1 VFATVK
7 MNQYVFEKLKAL
19 DLRKNDLLASFA
31 KSGQAIIALI
41 VAAVLAVWLI
51 GPKTGAGVFDLAH
64 YLVPAEARALILG
77 TDSAEI
83 LTADESAYQLK
94 LWSSTAKDIPSI
106 ANQAALIPSHLIDQS
121 AMDRSILRT
130 EAERKAVITH
140 LAKKFQLSPEEI
152 AHYVAQ
158 AIAVGKEVNLDPT
171 LILAVMAT
179 ESSFNPR
186 AESRAG
192 AQGLMQV
199 RTHVHQEKFEPYG
212 GPLAAFIPEANIR
225 VGALILKACIA
236 KTGSLEAGLKSYL
249 GAPNAASGLNTYT
262 HKVFSE
268 REELRGIV
276 RRLSNSV

>member
-1 VFATVK
+1 
-7 MNQYVFEKLKAL
+7 MNQYIFDKLQVL
-19 DLRKNDLLASFA
+19 DLHKMHLLAA
-31 KSGQAIIALI
+31 LKRWGQSMIALL

-51 GPKTGAGVFDLAH
+51 GPKTGAGLFDLAH

-83 LTADESAYQLK
+83 LTADESAGQLK
-94 LWSSTAKDIPSI
+94 LWISAGRDIPSI
-106 ANQAALIPSHLIDQS
+106 ASQAALIPSHLIDHS

-130 EAERKAVITH
+130 ESERKAVSSH
-140 LAKKFQLSPEEI
+140 LAKKFQLSPEDT

-236 KTGSLEAGLKSYL
+236 KAGSLEAGLKNYL
-249 GAPNAASGLNTYT
+249 GAPNAASGINTYT
-262 HKVFSE
+262 GKVFSE
-268 REELRGIV
+268 REELRSIA
-276 RRLSNSV
+276 RRFSNNV

>member
-1 VFATVK
+1 
-7 MNQYVFEKLKAL
+7 MNLSLTKKLHAL
-19 DLRKNDLLASFA
+19 ELHRIGALSVLSRWGHSLVVLL
-31 KSGQAIIALI
+31 
-41 VAAVLAVWLI
+41 VAAILAVWLI
-51 GPKTGAGVFDLAH
+51 GPKTGAGLFDLAH

-83 LTADESAYQLK
+83 LTADESAGQLK
-94 LWSSTAKDIPSI
+94 LWSSTGRDIPSI
-106 ANQAALIPSHLIDQS
+106 ARQAALIPSHLIDHS
-121 AMDRSILRT
+121 AIDRGILRT
-130 EAERKAVITH
+130 DAERKAVTSH
-140 LAKKFQLSPEEI
+140 LTKKFGLSPEDT

-171 LILAVMAT
+171 LILAVMAI

-236 KTGSLEAGLKSYL
+236 KAGSLEAGLKNYL
-249 GAPNAASGLNTYT
+249 GAPNAASGINTYT
-262 HKVFSE
+262 GKVFSE
-268 REELRGIV
+268 REELRSIA
-276 RRLSNSV
+276 RRFGNNV

>member
-1 VFATVK
+1 
-7 MNQYVFEKLKAL
+7 MNLSLTKKLHAL
-19 DLRKNDLLASFA
+19 ELYRIGALSVLSRWGHSLVVLL
-31 KSGQAIIALI
+31 
-41 VAAVLAVWLI
+41 VAAILAVWLI
-51 GPKTGAGVFDLAH
+51 GPKTGAGLFDLAH

-83 LTADESAYQLK
+83 LTADESAGQLK
-94 LWSSTAKDIPSI
+94 LWSSTGRDIPSI
-106 ANQAALIPSHLIDQS
+106 ARQAALIPSHLIDHS
-121 AMDRSILRT
+121 AIDRGILRT
-130 EAERKAVITH
+130 EAERKAVTTH
-140 LAKKFQLSPEEI
+140 LTKKFGLSPEDT

-171 LILAVMAT
+171 LILAVMAI

-236 KTGSLEAGLKSYL
+236 KAGSLEAGLKNYL
-249 GAPNAASGLNTYT
+249 GAPNAASGINTYT
-262 HKVFSE
+262 GKVFSE
-268 REELRGIV
+268 REELRSIA
-276 RRLSNSV
+276 RRFGNNV

>member
-1 VFATVK
+1 MGPSVLSRWGHSLV
-7 MNQYVFEKLKAL
+7 V
-19 DLRKNDLLASFA
+19 LL
-31 KSGQAIIALI
+31 
-41 VAAVLAVWLI
+41 VAAILAVWLI
-51 GPKTGAGVFDLAH
+51 GPKTGAGLFDLAH

-83 LTADESAYQLK
+83 LTADESAGQLK
-94 LWSSTAKDIPSI
+94 LWSSTGLDIPSI
-106 ANQAALIPSHLIDQS
+106 ARQAALIPSHLIDHS
-121 AMDRSILRT
+121 AIDRGILRT
-130 EAERKAVITH
+130 DAERKAVTSH
-140 LAKKFQLSPEEI
+140 LTKKFGLSPEDT

-236 KTGSLEAGLKSYL
+236 KAGSLEAGLKRYL
-249 GAPNAASGLNTYT
+249 GAPNAASGINTYT
-262 HKVFSE
+262 GKVFSE
-268 REELRGIV
+268 REELRSIA
-276 RRLSNSV
+276 RRFGNNV

>member
-1 VFATVK
+1 
-7 MNQYVFEKLKAL
+7 MNLSLTKKLHAL
-19 DLRKNDLLASFA
+19 ELHRIGALSVLSRWGHSLVVLL
-31 KSGQAIIALI
+31 
-41 VAAVLAVWLI
+41 VAAILAVWLI
-51 GPKTGAGVFDLAH
+51 GPKTGAGLFDLAH

-77 TDSAEI
+77 TDSAEM
-83 LTADESAYQLK
+83 LTADETAGQLK
-94 LWSSTAKDIPSI
+94 LWSSTGRDIPSI
-106 ANQAALIPSHLIDQS
+106 ARQAALIPSHLIDHS
-121 AMDRSILRT
+121 AIDRGILRT
-130 EAERKAVITH
+130 DAERKAVTTH
-140 LAKKFQLSPEEI
+140 LAKKFGLSPEDT

-171 LILAVMAT
+171 LILAVMAI

-236 KTGSLEAGLKSYL
+236 KAGSLEAGLKNYL
-249 GAPNAASGLNTYT
+249 GAPNAASGINTYAG
-262 HKVFSE
+262 KVFFE
-268 REELRGIV
+268 REELRSIA
-276 RRLSNSV
+276 RRFGNNV

>member
-1 VFATVK
+1 
-7 MNQYVFEKLKAL
+7 MNLSLTKKLHAQELHRIGAL
-19 DLRKNDLLASFA
+19 SVLSRWGHSLVVLL
-31 KSGQAIIALI
+31 
-41 VAAVLAVWLI
+41 VAAILAVWLI
-51 GPKTGAGVFDLAH
+51 GPKTGAGLFDLAH

-83 LTADESAYQLK
+83 LTADESAGQLK
-94 LWSSTAKDIPSI
+94 LWSSTGRDIPSI
-106 ANQAALIPSHLIDQS
+106 ARQAALIPSHLIDHS
-121 AMDRSILRT
+121 AIDRGILRT
-130 EAERKAVITH
+130 DAERKAVTSH
-140 LAKKFQLSPEEI
+140 LTKKFGLSPEDT

-171 LILAVMAT
+171 LILAVMAI

-236 KTGSLEAGLKSYL
+236 KAGSLEAGLKNYL
-249 GAPNAASGLNTYT
+249 GAPNAASGINTYT
-262 HKVFSE
+262 GKVFSE
-268 REELRGIV
+268 REELRSIA
-276 RRLSNSV
+276 RRFGNNV

>member
-1 VFATVK
+1 
-7 MNQYVFEKLKAL
+7 MNLSLTKKLHAL
-19 DLRKNDLLASFA
+19 ELYRIGALSVLSRWGHSLVVLL
-31 KSGQAIIALI
+31 
-41 VAAVLAVWLI
+41 VAAILAVWLI
-51 GPKTGAGVFDLAH
+51 GPKTGAGLFDLAH

-83 LTADESAYQLK
+83 LTADESAGQLK
-94 LWSSTAKDIPSI
+94 LWSSTGRDIPSI
-106 ANQAALIPSHLIDQS
+106 ARQAALIPSHLIDHS
-121 AMDRSILRT
+121 AIDRGILRT
-130 EAERKAVITH
+130 DAERKAVTSH
-140 LAKKFQLSPEEI
+140 LTKKFGLSPEDT

-171 LILAVMAT
+171 LILAVMAI

-236 KTGSLEAGLKSYL
+236 KAGSLEAGLKNYL
-249 GAPNAASGLNTYT
+249 GAPNAASGINTYT
-262 HKVFSE
+262 GKVFSE
-268 REELRGIV
+268 REELRSIA
-276 RRLSNSV
+276 RRFGNNV

>member
-1 VFATVK
+1 
-7 MNQYVFEKLKAL
+7 MNLSLIKKLNAL
-19 DLRKNDLLASFA
+19 ELHRIEFLSVLSLW
-31 KSGQAIIALI
+31 GQSLVVLM
-41 VAAVLAVWLI
+41 VAAILAVWLI
-51 GPKTGAGVFDLAH
+51 GPKTGAGLFDLAH

-83 LTADESAYQLK
+83 LTADESAGQLK
-94 LWSSTAKDIPSI
+94 LWSSTGRDIPSI
-106 ANQAALIPSHLIDQS
+106 ARQAALIPSHLIDHS
-121 AMDRSILRT
+121 AIDRGILRT
-130 EAERKAVITH
+130 DAERKAVTSH
-140 LAKKFQLSPEEI
+140 LTKKFGLSPEDT

-171 LILAVMAT
+171 LILAVMAI

-236 KTGSLEAGLKSYL
+236 KAGSLEAGLKNYL
-249 GAPNAASGLNTYT
+249 GAPNAASGINTYT
-262 HKVFSE
+262 GKVFSE
-268 REELRGIV
+268 REELRSIA
-276 RRLSNSV
+276 RRFGNNV

>member
-1 VFATVK
+1 
-7 MNQYVFEKLKAL
+7 MNLSLTKKLHAL
-19 DLRKNDLLASFA
+19 ELHRIGALSVLSRWGGSLVVLL
-31 KSGQAIIALI
+31 
-41 VAAVLAVWLI
+41 VAAILAVWLI
-51 GPKTGAGVFDLAH
+51 GPKTGAGLFDLAH

-77 TDSAEI
+77 TDSAEM
-83 LTADESAYQLK
+83 LTADEAAGQLK
-94 LWSSTAKDIPSI
+94 LWSSTGRDIPSI
-106 ANQAALIPSHLIDQS
+106 ARQAALIPSHLIDHS
-121 AMDRSILRT
+121 AIDRGILRT
-130 EAERKAVITH
+130 DAERKAVTSH
-140 LAKKFQLSPEEI
+140 LTKKFGLSPEDT

-236 KTGSLEAGLKSYL
+236 KAGSLEAGLKNYL
-249 GAPNAASGLNTYT
+249 GAPNAASGINTYT
-262 HKVFSE
+262 GKVFSE
-268 REELRGIV
+268 REELRSIA
-276 RRLSNSV
+276 RRFGNNV

>member
-1 VFATVK
+1 
-7 MNQYVFEKLKAL
+7 MNLSLIKKLHAL
-19 DLRKNDLLASFA
+19 ELHRIEVLSVLSRW
-31 KSGQAIIALI
+31 GQSLVVLM
-41 VAAVLAVWLI
+41 VAAILAVWLI
-51 GPKTGAGVFDLAH
+51 GPKTGAGLFDLAH

-83 LTADESAYQLK
+83 LTADESAGQLK
-94 LWSSTAKDIPSI
+94 LWSSTGRDIPSI
-106 ANQAALIPSHLIDQS
+106 ANQAALIPSHLIDHS
-121 AMDRSILRT
+121 AIDRGILRT
-130 EAERKAVITH
+130 EAERKAVTSH
-140 LAKKFQLSPEEI
+140 LTKKFGLSPEDT

-158 AIAVGKEVNLDPT
+158 AITVGKEVNLDPT
-171 LILAVMAT
+171 LILAVMAI

-236 KTGSLEAGLKSYL
+236 KAGSLETGLKHYL
-249 GAPNAASGLNTYT
+249 GAPNAASGINTYT
-262 HKVFSE
+262 GKVFSE
-268 REELRGIV
+268 REELRSIA
-276 RRLSNSV
+276 RRFNNNV

>member
-1 VFATVK
+1 
-7 MNQYVFEKLKAL
+7 MNLSLTKKLHAL
-19 DLRKNDLLASFA
+19 ELHRIGALSVLSRWGDSLVVLL
-31 KSGQAIIALI
+31 
-41 VAAVLAVWLI
+41 VAAILAVWLI
-51 GPKTGAGVFDLAH
+51 GPKTGAGLFDLAH

-83 LTADESAYQLK
+83 LTADESAGQLK
-94 LWSSTAKDIPSI
+94 LWSSTGRDIPSI
-106 ANQAALIPSHLIDQS
+106 ARQAALIPSHLIDHS
-121 AMDRSILRT
+121 AIDRGILRT
-130 EAERKAVITH
+130 DAERKAVTSH
-140 LAKKFQLSPEEI
+140 LTKKFGLSPEDT

-171 LILAVMAT
+171 LILAVMAI

-236 KTGSLEAGLKSYL
+236 KAGSLEAGLKNYL
-249 GAPNAASGLNTYT
+249 GAPNAASGINTYT
-262 HKVFSE
+262 GKVFSE
-268 REELRGIV
+268 REELRSIA
-276 RRLSNSV
+276 RRFGNNV

>member
-1 VFATVK
+1 
-7 MNQYVFEKLKAL
+7 MNLSLTKKLHAL
-19 DLRKNDLLASFA
+19 ELHRIGALSVLSRWGHSLVVLL
-31 KSGQAIIALI
+31 
-41 VAAVLAVWLI
+41 VAAILAVWLI
-51 GPKTGAGVFDLAH
+51 GPKTGAGLFDLAH

-83 LTADESAYQLK
+83 LTADESAGQLK
-94 LWSSTAKDIPSI
+94 LWSSTGRDIPSI
-106 ANQAALIPSHLIDQS
+106 ARQAALIPSHVIDHS
-121 AMDRSILRT
+121 AIDRGILRT
-130 EAERKAVITH
+130 DAERKAVTSH
-140 LAKKFQLSPEEI
+140 LTKKFGLSPEDT

-171 LILAVMAT
+171 LILAVMAI

-236 KTGSLEAGLKSYL
+236 KAGSLEAGLKNYL
-249 GAPNAASGLNTYT
+249 GAPNAASGINTYT
-262 HKVFSE
+262 GKVFSE
-268 REELRGIV
+268 REELRSIA
-276 RRLSNSV
+276 RRFGNNV

>member
-1 VFATVK
+1 
-7 MNQYVFEKLKAL
+7 MNLSLIKKLHAL
-19 DLRKNDLLASFA
+19 ELQRIGVLSVLSRWGHSFVV
-31 KSGQAIIALI
+31 LV
-41 VAAVLAVWLI
+41 VAAILAVWLI
-51 GPKTGAGVFDLAH
+51 GPKTGAGLFDLAH

-83 LTADESAYQLK
+83 LTADESAGQLK
-94 LWSSTAKDIPSI
+94 LWSSTGRDIPSI
-106 ANQAALIPSHLIDQS
+106 ARQAALIPSHLIDHS
-121 AMDRSILRT
+121 AIDRGILRT
-130 EAERKAVITH
+130 EAERKAVTTH
-140 LAKKFQLSPEEI
+140 LTKKFGLSPEDT

-171 LILAVMAT
+171 LILAVMAI

-236 KTGSLEAGLKSYL
+236 KAGSLEAGLKNYL
-249 GAPNAASGLNTYT
+249 GAPNAASGINTYT
-262 HKVFSE
+262 GKVFSE
-268 REELRGIV
+268 REELRSIA
-276 RRLSNSV
+276 RRFGNNV

>member
-1 VFATVK
+1 
-7 MNQYVFEKLKAL
+7 MNLSLTKKLHAL
-19 DLRKNDLLASFA
+19 ELHRIGALSVLSRWGHSLVVLL
-31 KSGQAIIALI
+31 
-41 VAAVLAVWLI
+41 VAAILAVWLI
-51 GPKTGAGVFDLAH
+51 GPKTGAGLFDLAH

-77 TDSAEI
+77 TDSAEM
-83 LTADESAYQLK
+83 LTADETAGQLK
-94 LWSSTAKDIPSI
+94 LWSSTGRDIPSI
-106 ANQAALIPSHLIDQS
+106 ARQAALIPSHLIDHS
-121 AMDRSILRT
+121 AIDRGILRT
-130 EAERKAVITH
+130 DAERKAVTSH
-140 LAKKFQLSPEEI
+140 LTKKFGLSPEDT

-171 LILAVMAT
+171 LILAVMAI

-236 KTGSLEAGLKSYL
+236 KAGSLEAGLKNYL
-249 GAPNAASGLNTYT
+249 GAPNAASGINTYT
-262 HKVFSE
+262 GKVFSE
-268 REELRGIV
+268 REELRSIA
-276 RRLSNSV
+276 RRFGNNV

>member
-1 VFATVK
+1 
-7 MNQYVFEKLKAL
+7 MNLSLIKKLHAL
-19 DLRKNDLLASFA
+19 ELQRIGVLSVLSRWGHSFVV
-31 KSGQAIIALI
+31 LM
-41 VAAVLAVWLI
+41 VAAILAVWLI
-51 GPKTGAGVFDLAH
+51 GPKTGAGLFDLAH

-83 LTADESAYQLK
+83 LTADESAGQLK
-94 LWSSTAKDIPSI
+94 LWSSTGRDIPSI
-106 ANQAALIPSHLIDQS
+106 ARQAALIPSHLIDHS
-121 AMDRSILRT
+121 AIDRGILRT
-130 EAERKAVITH
+130 EAERKAVTSH
-140 LAKKFQLSPEEI
+140 LTKKFGLSPEDT

-171 LILAVMAT
+171 LILAVMAI

-236 KTGSLEAGLKSYL
+236 KAGSLEAGLKRYL
-249 GAPNAASGLNTYT
+249 GAPNAASGINTYT
-262 HKVFSE
+262 GKVFSE
-268 REELRGIV
+268 REELRSIA
-276 RRLSNSV
+276 RRFGNNV

>member
-1 VFATVK
+1 
-7 MNQYVFEKLKAL
+7 MNLSLTKKLHAL
-19 DLRKNDLLASFA
+19 ELHRIGALSVLSRWGDSLVVLL
-31 KSGQAIIALI
+31 
-41 VAAVLAVWLI
+41 VAAILAVWLI
-51 GPKTGAGVFDLAH
+51 GPKTGAGLFDLAH

-83 LTADESAYQLK
+83 LTADESAGQLK
-94 LWSSTAKDIPSI
+94 LWSSTGRDIPSI
-106 ANQAALIPSHLIDQS
+106 ARQAALIPSHLIDHS
-121 AMDRSILRT
+121 AIDRGILRT
-130 EAERKAVITH
+130 EAERKAVTTH
-140 LAKKFQLSPEEI
+140 LTKKFGLSPEDT

-171 LILAVMAT
+171 LILAVMAI

-236 KTGSLEAGLKSYL
+236 KAGSLEAGLKNYL
-249 GAPNAASGLNTYT
+249 GAPNAASGINTYT
-262 HKVFSE
+262 GKVFSE
-268 REELRGIV
+268 REELRSIA
-276 RRLSNSV
+276 RRFGNNV

>member
-1 VFATVK
+1 
-7 MNQYVFEKLKAL
+7 MNQYIFDKLKVL
-19 DLRKNDLLASFA
+19 DLHKMDLLAA
-31 KSGQAIIALI
+31 LQRWGQSMLALL

-51 GPKTGAGVFDLAH
+51 GPKTGAGLFDLAH

-83 LTADESAYQLK
+83 LTADESASQLK
-94 LWSSTAKDIPSI
+94 LWNSAGRDIPSI
-106 ANQAALIPSHLIDQS
+106 ASQAALIPTHLVDHS
-121 AMDRSILRT
+121 AMDRGILRT
-130 EAERKAVITH
+130 EAERKAVASH
-140 LAKKFQLSPEEI
+140 LAKKFQLSPEDT

-236 KTGSLEAGLKSYL
+236 KAGSLEAGLKNYL
-249 GAPNAASGLNTYT
+249 GAPNAASGINTYT
-262 HKVFSE
+262 GKVFSE
-268 REELRGIV
+268 REELRSIA
-276 RRLSNSV
+276 RRFSNNV

>member
-1 VFATVK
+1 
-7 MNQYVFEKLKAL
+7 MNLSLIKKLHAL
-19 DLRKNDLLASFA
+19 ELHRIEVLSVLSRW
-31 KSGQAIIALI
+31 GQSLVVLM
-41 VAAVLAVWLI
+41 VAAILAVWLI
-51 GPKTGAGVFDLAH
+51 GPKTGAGLFDLAH

-83 LTADESAYQLK
+83 LTADESAGQLK
-94 LWSSTAKDIPSI
+94 LWSSTGRDIPSI
-106 ANQAALIPSHLIDQS
+106 ANQAALIPSHLIDHS
-121 AMDRSILRT
+121 AIDRGILRT
-130 EAERKAVITH
+130 EAERKAVTSH
-140 LAKKFQLSPEEI
+140 LTKKFGLSPEDT

-158 AIAVGKEVNLDPT
+158 AITVGKEVNLDPT
-171 LILAVMAT
+171 LILAVMAI

-236 KTGSLEAGLKSYL
+236 KAGSLEAGLKHYL
-249 GAPNAASGLNTYT
+249 GAPNAASGINTYT
-262 HKVFSE
+262 GKVFSE
-268 REELRGIV
+268 REELRSIA
-276 RRLSNSV
+276 RRFGNNV

>member
-1 VFATVK
+1 
-7 MNQYVFEKLKAL
+7 
-19 DLRKNDLLASFA
+19 
-31 KSGQAIIALI
+31 

-51 GPKTGAGVFDLAH
+51 GPKTGAGLFDLAH

-83 LTADESAYQLK
+83 LTADESAGQLK
-94 LWSSTAKDIPSI
+94 LWNSAGRDIPSI
-106 ANQAALIPSHLIDQS
+106 AGQAALIPSHLIDHS

-130 EAERKAVITH
+130 ESERKAVSSH
-140 LAKKFQLSPEEI
+140 LAKKFQLSPEDT

-236 KTGSLEAGLKSYL
+236 KAGSLEAGLKNYL
-249 GAPNAASGLNTYT
+249 GAPNAASGINTYT
-262 HKVFSE
+262 GKVFSE
-268 REELRGIV
+268 REELRSIA
-276 RRLSNSV
+276 RRFSNNV

>member
-1 VFATVK
+1 
-7 MNQYVFEKLKAL
+7 MNLSLTKKLHAL
-19 DLRKNDLLASFA
+19 ELHRIGALSVLSRWGDSLVVLL
-31 KSGQAIIALI
+31 
-41 VAAVLAVWLI
+41 VAAILAVWLI
-51 GPKTGAGVFDLAH
+51 GPKTGAGLFDLAH

-83 LTADESAYQLK
+83 LTADESAGQLK
-94 LWSSTAKDIPSI
+94 LWSSTGRDIPSI
-106 ANQAALIPSHLIDQS
+106 ANQAALIPSHLIDHS
-121 AMDRSILRT
+121 AIDRGILRT
-130 EAERKAVITH
+130 DAERKAVTSH
-140 LAKKFQLSPEEI
+140 LTKKFGLSPEDT

-171 LILAVMAT
+171 LILAVMAI

-236 KTGSLEAGLKSYL
+236 KAGSLEAGLKNYL
-249 GAPNAASGLNTYT
+249 GAPNAASGINTYT
-262 HKVFSE
+262 GKVFSE
-268 REELRGIV
+268 REELRSIA
-276 RRLSNSV
+276 RRFGNNV

>member
-1 VFATVK
+1 
-7 MNQYVFEKLKAL
+7 MNQYIFDKLQVL
-19 DLRKNDLLASFA
+19 DLHKMHLLAA
-31 KSGQAIIALI
+31 LKRWGQSMIALL

-51 GPKTGAGVFDLAH
+51 GPKTGAGLFDLAH

-83 LTADESAYQLK
+83 LTADESAGQLK
-94 LWSSTAKDIPSI
+94 LWNSAGRDIPSI
-106 ANQAALIPSHLIDQS
+106 ASQAALISSHLIDHS

-130 EAERKAVITH
+130 DSERKAVSSH
-140 LAKKFQLSPEEI
+140 LAKKFQLSPEDT

-236 KTGSLEAGLKSYL
+236 KAGSLEAGLKNYL
-249 GAPNAASGLNTYT
+249 GAPNAASGINTYT
-262 HKVFSE
+262 GKVFSE
-268 REELRGIV
+268 REELRSIA
-276 RRLSNSV
+276 RRFSNNV

>member
-1 VFATVK
+1 
-7 MNQYVFEKLKAL
+7 MNLSLIKKLHAL
-19 DLRKNDLLASFA
+19 ELQRIGVLSVLSRWGHSFVV
-31 KSGQAIIALI
+31 LM
-41 VAAVLAVWLI
+41 VAAILAVWLI
-51 GPKTGAGVFDLAH
+51 GPKTGAGLFDLAH

-83 LTADESAYQLK
+83 LTADESAGQLK
-94 LWSSTAKDIPSI
+94 LWSSTGRDIPSI
-106 ANQAALIPSHLIDQS
+106 ARQAALIPSHLIDHS
-121 AMDRSILRT
+121 AIDRGILRT
-130 EAERKAVITH
+130 DAERKAVTSH
-140 LAKKFQLSPEEI
+140 LTKKFGLSPEDT

-171 LILAVMAT
+171 LILAVMAI

-236 KTGSLEAGLKSYL
+236 KAGSLEAGLKNYL
-249 GAPNAASGLNTYT
+249 GAPNAASGINTYT
-262 HKVFSE
+262 GKVFSE
-268 REELRGIV
+268 REELRSIA
-276 RRLSNSV
+276 RRISNNV

>member
-1 VFATVK
+1 
-7 MNQYVFEKLKAL
+7 MNLSLTKKLHAL
-19 DLRKNDLLASFA
+19 ELYRIGALSVLSRWGHSLVVLL
-31 KSGQAIIALI
+31 
-41 VAAVLAVWLI
+41 VAAILAVWLI
-51 GPKTGAGVFDLAH
+51 GPKTGAGLFDLAH

-77 TDSAEI
+77 TDSAEM
-83 LTADESAYQLK
+83 LTADETAGQLK
-94 LWSSTAKDIPSI
+94 LWSSTGRDIPSI
-106 ANQAALIPSHLIDQS
+106 ARQAALIPSHLIDHS
-121 AMDRSILRT
+121 AIDRGILRT
-130 EAERKAVITH
+130 DAERKAVTSH
-140 LAKKFQLSPEEI
+140 LTKKFGLSPEDT

-171 LILAVMAT
+171 LILAVMAI

-236 KTGSLEAGLKSYL
+236 KAGSLEAGLKNYL
-249 GAPNAASGLNTYT
+249 GAPNAASGINTYT
-262 HKVFSE
+262 GKVFSE
-268 REELRGIV
+268 REELRSIA
-276 RRLSNSV
+276 RRFGNNV

>member
-1 VFATVK
+1 
-7 MNQYVFEKLKAL
+7 MKLSLIKKLHAL
-19 DLRKNDLLASFA
+19 ELHRIGVLSVLSRW
-31 KSGQAIIALI
+31 GQSLVALM
-41 VAAVLAVWLI
+41 VAAILAVWLI
-51 GPKTGAGVFDLAH
+51 GPKTGAGLFDLAH
-64 YLVPAEARALILG
+64 SLVPAEARALILG

-83 LTADESAYQLK
+83 LTADESASQLK
-94 LWSSTAKDIPSI
+94 LWSTTGRDIPSI
-106 ANQAALIPSHLIDQS
+106 ARQAALIPSHLIDHS
-121 AMDRSILRT
+121 AIDRSILRT
-130 EAERKAVITH
+130 EAERKAVTSH
-140 LAKKFQLSPEEI
+140 LTKKFGLSPEDT

-171 LILAVMAT
+171 LILAVMAI

-212 GPLAAFIPEANIR
+212 GPLSAFIPEANIR

-249 GAPNAASGLNTYT
+249 GAPNAASGINTYT
-262 HKVFSE
+262 GKVFSE
-268 REELRGIV
+268 REELRSIA
-276 RRLSNSV
+276 RRISNNV

>member
-1 VFATVK
+1 
-7 MNQYVFEKLKAL
+7 MNLSLIKKLNAL
-19 DLRKNDLLASFA
+19 ELHGIEVLSVLSRW
-31 KSGQAIIALI
+31 GQSLVILM
-41 VAAVLAVWLI
+41 VAAILAVWLI
-51 GPKTGAGVFDLAH
+51 GPKTGAGLFDLAH

-83 LTADESAYQLK
+83 LTADESAGQLK
-94 LWSSTAKDIPSI
+94 LWSSTGRDIPSI
-106 ANQAALIPSHLIDQS
+106 ANQAALIPSHLIDHS
-121 AMDRSILRT
+121 AIDRGILRT
-130 EAERKAVITH
+130 EAERKAVTSH
-140 LAKKFQLSPEEI
+140 LTKKFGLSPEDT

-158 AIAVGKEVNLDPT
+158 AITVGKEVNLDPT
-171 LILAVMAT
+171 LILAVMAI

-236 KTGSLEAGLKSYL
+236 KAGSLEAGLKHYL
-249 GAPNAASGLNTYT
+249 GAPNAASGINTYT
-262 HKVFSE
+262 GKVFSE
-268 REELRGIV
+268 REELRSIA
-276 RRLSNSV
+276 RRFNNNV

>member
-1 VFATVK
+1 
-7 MNQYVFEKLKAL
+7 MNLSLTKKLHAL
-19 DLRKNDLLASFA
+19 ELHRIGVLSVLSRW
-31 KSGQAIIALI
+31 GQSLVVLM
-41 VAAVLAVWLI
+41 VAAILAVWLI
-51 GPKTGAGVFDLAH
+51 GPKTGAGLFDLAH

-77 TDSAEI
+77 TDSAEM
-83 LTADESAYQLK
+83 LTADETAGQLK
-94 LWSSTAKDIPSI
+94 LWSSTGRDIPSI
-106 ANQAALIPSHLIDQS
+106 ARQAALIPSHLIDHS
-121 AMDRSILRT
+121 AIDRGILRT
-130 EAERKAVITH
+130 DAERKAVTSH
-140 LAKKFQLSPEEI
+140 LTKKFGLSPEDT

-171 LILAVMAT
+171 LILAVMAI

-236 KTGSLEAGLKSYL
+236 KAGSLEAGLKNYL
-249 GAPNAASGLNTYT
+249 GAPNAASGINTYT
-262 HKVFSE
+262 GKVFSE
-268 REELRGIV
+268 REELRSIA
-276 RRLSNSV
+276 RRFGNNV